1 MFGKRK
7 DDHKHRF
14 GELADPEVPQDPDDA
29 DLAEALKQLGRNR
42 HAPLSEPALVERDE
56 SGGSDEANDS
66 YRPSEPGE
74 SEASEPESSEPEL
87 SEPESTQPATSEP
100 ESRETSVREET
111 TSRPAW
117 SAVPT
122 AGMLAEPEPESERE
136 REQPSAGQM
145 AMQAL
150 NRERARTAETEAALR
165 TAQDEVASL
174 KAQLEQVQAELADR
188 PEARTTES
196 GDAEA
201 DDLRSAVERAGVAES
216 SALELQSR
224 VSELSVELEGA
235 RSDAAAAGVALERLE
250 RETKGRDT
258 ALAVAEERAERLAAE
273 VQQLRVRSAKEPL
286 QAGRSTRDAE
296 AEQALRGAL
305 DRAQAAAEKSETVL
319 AENRRLTSE
328 LATNLQSQEAVVAA
342 LTGLQAEVTEQRAW
356 FEAQL
361 ASMRDM
367 EGQQAGVV
375 DALQA
380 AVKERD
386 AQLDVMR
393 QQLLDVEAKRAEE
406 AAAFVAALD
415 RQ

>member
-1 MFGKRK
+1 M
-7 DDHKHRF
+7 
-14 GELADPEVPQDPDDA
+14 
-29 DLAEALKQLGRNR
+29 
-42 HAPLSEPALVERDE
+42 
-56 SGGSDEANDS
+56 
-66 YRPSEPGE
+66 
-74 SEASEPESSEPEL
+74 

-196 GDAEA
+196 RDGEA

-216 SALELQSR
+216 SALELQSK

-286 QAGRSTRDAE
+286 QAGRSPRDAE